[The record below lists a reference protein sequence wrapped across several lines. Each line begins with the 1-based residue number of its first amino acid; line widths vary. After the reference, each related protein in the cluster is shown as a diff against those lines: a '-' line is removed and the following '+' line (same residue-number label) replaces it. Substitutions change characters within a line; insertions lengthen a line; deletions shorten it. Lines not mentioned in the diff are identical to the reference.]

1 MQLMRHASSSGV
13 TNGLHNIV
21 SCSAASQILELPV
34 SKGLFVIFES
44 FQGAHISGVSYDMQD
59 EAAFVSN

>member
-13 TNGLHNIV
+13 TNGPHSIV
-21 SCSAASQILELPV
+21 SCSVNQILELPV

-59 EAAFVSN
+59 EAAFVSS